1 VLRTATA
8 AGQPDHPA
16 QRLDRDSSEV
26 NFNPRHLK
34 ALQQAGALDA
44 GSHGLLALTLDKKLA
59 RKLADAEQEYLI
71 QLEAPGSRCSNSSC
85 SS

>member
-1 VLRTATA
+1 
-8 AGQPDHPA
+8 
-16 QRLDRDSSEV
+16 
-26 NFNPRHLK
+26 
-34 ALQQAGALDA
+34 LQQAGALDA

-71 QLEAPGSRCSNSSC
+71 QLEAPGGRCSNSSC